1 MPTGTPYVT
10 PDIIT
15 RAPTGIS
22 WSIIPFPK
30 ATTSAQLA
38 EQTNICWRAT
48 GIVDAYC
55 NQPLRATVDNEIQS
69 GPDFRITVE
78 NSTGNTRFILQRW
91 PVTSILAVQTSP
103 NAVFPRQWRQVPTGF
118 FDIEHPVLGVYGSST
133 PSAAGEGGQ
142 SVLIA
147 PGFGVNWALGR
158 NGTRV
163 AVSYINGWPHSSFT
177 SEVTAGA
184 STVPVDDVTGFVG
197 ASSFVY
203 DGAFTET
210 VTVSSVTATTALTLP
225 NGGGTVP
232 AGPGTLTL
240 SSPLLHNHPAGTL
253 VSSLPQSILWA
264 ATLAA
269 TTQALDAGIT
279 ALAIQNIPG
288 SQTVSGHGIQD
299 LIDEYM
305 EILRP
310 YRRTV

>member
-30 ATTSAQLA
+30 ATTDAQLA

-48 GIVDAYC
+48 GMVDAYC
-55 NQPLRATVDNEIQS
+55 NQVLRATVDNEQQS
-69 GPDFRITVE
+69 GPNFRITVE

-91 PVTSILAVQTSP
+91 PVISILAVQTAA
-103 NAVFPRQWRQVPTGF
+103 NAVFPRQWQQVPAGY
-118 FDIEHPVLGVYGSST
+118 FDIEHPILGVYGSST

-142 SVLIA
+142 SILIA
-147 PGFGVNWALGR
+147 PGLGAKWGRGR

-177 SEVTAGA
+177 ANVTAGA
-184 STVPVDDVTGFVG
+184 STVPVDDVTGFAG
-197 ASSFVY
+197 ASAFVY

-210 VTVSSVTATTALTLP
+210 VTVSSVTATTPLTLP
-225 NGGGTVP
+225 NGGGTVA
-232 AGPGTLTL
+232 AGPGTVTL
-240 SSPLLHNHPAGTL
+240 ASPLLNNHESGIM
-253 VSSLPQSILWA
+253 VSAMPQSILWA

-269 TTQALDAGIT
+269 TTQALDAGIVS
-279 ALAIQNIPG
+279 LSIQNIPG

-299 LIDEYM
+299 LIEEYM

-310 YRRTV
+310 YRRVV